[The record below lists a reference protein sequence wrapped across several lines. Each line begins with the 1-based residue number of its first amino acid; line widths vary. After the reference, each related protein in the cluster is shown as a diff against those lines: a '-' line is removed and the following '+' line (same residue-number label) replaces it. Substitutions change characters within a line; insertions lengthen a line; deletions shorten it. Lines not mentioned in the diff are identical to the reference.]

1 MRHTAEQACWVAL
14 PAALIARLLQAQAPL
29 PLVLELRPAAPPGAA
44 PGLLALTALSALQF
58 LAPPLLACA
67 GSLAEPHGDAS
78 VWHVAWA
85 GAAASGQALEV
96 PAALARRQG
105 LAEGAR
111 VSVRAL
117 PDTPAAQAVCV
128 EPDSTDDWEQ
138 LELNAGYIE
147 EQLLNQARAACLT
160 ALGALAWPWELCIA
174 TEHQLTAGLSSVQ
187 PRSAGFQTLLPTGDA
202 DGGLRVDMPRIVCA
216 HRWAWCVRGRR
227 SRCGCAAHSCSC
239 ASPAQRLR
247 RSSAWCA
254 APSWQ
259 SRRAHATAL
268 PAAASSNA
276 TGMALLRRTGRWM
289 QPPTQ
294 TRRTSGCVR
303 W

>member
-1 MRHTAEQACWVAL
+1 MAL

-44 PGLLALTALSALQF
+44 PGLLVLTASSALQLRA
-58 LAPPLLACA
+58 LALLACA
-67 GSLAEPHGDAS
+67 GGLAELHGDAT

-147 EQLLNQARAACLT
+147 EQLLNQARRL
-160 ALGALAWPWELCIA
+160 I
-174 TEHQLTAGLSSVQ
+174 
-187 PRSAGFQTLLPTGDA
+187 
-202 DGGLRVDMPRIVCA
+202 
-216 HRWAWCVRGRR
+216 
-227 SRCGCAAHSCSC
+227 GC
-239 ASPAQRLR
+239 
-247 RSSAWCA
+247 AWCA
-254 APSWQ
+254 GGLAMGVVCRSRAQADSW
-259 SRRAHATAL
+259 SVKRAAEGGWVSGTAL
-268 PAAASSNA
+268 Y
-276 TGMALLRRTGRWM
+276 R
-289 QPPTQ
+289 
-294 TRRTSGCVR
+294 
-303 W
+303 